1 MLYYK
6 CHKTNF
12 KHGGSYEIRNLK
24 NKDEKCFQ
32 NVVMVTLNYR
42 VIESHPERNLNIKP
56 IINKYNWNGI
66 KYPSKTDNWKT
77 FGKNNPTIVLN
88 FYTLKIWKYVL
99 LIFQKLIRILKNK

>member
-1 MLYYK
+1 
-6 CHKTNF
+6 
-12 KHGGSYEIRNLK
+12 
-24 NKDEKCFQ
+24 
-32 NVVMVTLNYR
+32 MVTLNYR

-77 FGKNNPTIVLN
+77 FGKNNPTIDLN